1 MRKLIAAITLV
12 AALVTVPL
20 ATGYASKTK
29 TTKLKAA
36 LNIGQEKPV
45 PKGTKLGASG
55 SFRATVTG
63 TTITWTLTYTHLSGP
78 AMAAHIH
85 AGARGVNG
93 PVMIGLCGVTGAPAC
108 TSGMHGTATATA
120 DQLKAIMA
128 GKTYVNVHTTKN
140 PNGEIRGQVTKAL
153 S

>member
-1 MRKLIAAITLV
+1 MRKLIAAATLA

-20 ATGYASKTK
+20 AMGHGAKPP
-29 TTKLKAA
+29 TKLKAA

-45 PKGTKLGASG
+45 PKGTKLGAAG
-55 SFRATVTG
+55 SFTATVSG
-63 TTITWTLTYTHLSGP
+63 TTITWTLTYKNLSGP

-85 AGARGVNG
+85 TGARGVNG
-93 PVMIGLCGVTGAPAC
+93 GVLIGLCGTSTTPAC

-120 DQLKAIMA
+120 DQLKSIMA

-140 PNGEIRGQVTKAL
+140 PNGEIRGQITKAL
-153 S
+153 A